1 MSRYIVKA
9 INLKMSKRLIIGTKE
24 VLDFNGS
31 KVKKRDKVH
40 LAVTKETCN
49 LRYICQ
55 YID

>member
-40 LAVTKETCN
+40 LAVTK
-49 LRYICQ
+49 
-55 YID
+55 